1 MDIPPASAYKSPWA
15 RCLSEGLMKKI
26 FLVCTLL
33 LSMTAAFRAFAQ
45 EGPPEGYGPNGPN
58 GPNQP
63 YPPNFELEKHDENGW
78 FLGSDLGVLFFVGNG
93 EHFIGPQF
101 YSSFFGG
108 YNIRGIVQP
117 ILRLGQAVGSTNG
130 FFHDTTF
137 FFMMD
142 AGLRF
147 TPLRT
152 KFRPFFLG
160 TVGFYSLSFND
171 FGFPVFADTNLTFTG
186 GGGLEYKF
194 GPNRINVASEYRGFI
209 NNGIDLRG
217 VEVTLGY
224 SFQF

>member
-1 MDIPPASAYKSPWA
+1 
-15 RCLSEGLMKKI
+15 MKKI
-26 FLVCTLL
+26 LILFTLFLTMASSV
-33 LSMTAAFRAFAQ
+33 RGHAQ
-45 EGPPEGYGPNGPN
+45 EAPEAPQDMGSGN
-58 GPNQP
+58 NQYP
-63 YPPNFELEKHDENGW
+63 QQQYPQQYPPNFELQKHDENGW
-78 FLGSDLGVLFFVGNG
+78 FVGSDLGVLFFVGNS

-142 AGLRF
+142 GGLRF

-152 KFRPFFLG
+152 KFRPFFIG

-171 FGFPVFADTNLTFTG
+171 FGFPVFSDTNLTYTG

-194 GPNRINVASEYRGFI
+194 GPNRINIASEYRGFV
-209 NNGIDLRG
+209 NNGMNLQG

-224 SFQF
+224 TFQF